1 MIIMMKLDER
11 IDADVIRQ
19 LKARGSAEAYLKRL
33 VREDIIRQEHGS
45 ADVEKA
51 EQSFDATLRL
61 LKQVA
66 KK

>member
-1 MIIMMKLDER
+1 MDVRLNLDER
-11 IDADVIRQ
+11 IDADIIRQ
-19 LKARGSAEAYLKRL
+19 LKEQGSVEEYLKRL
-33 VREDIIRQEHGS
+33 MRADIARMSGGS
-45 ADVEKA
+45 ADLEKA